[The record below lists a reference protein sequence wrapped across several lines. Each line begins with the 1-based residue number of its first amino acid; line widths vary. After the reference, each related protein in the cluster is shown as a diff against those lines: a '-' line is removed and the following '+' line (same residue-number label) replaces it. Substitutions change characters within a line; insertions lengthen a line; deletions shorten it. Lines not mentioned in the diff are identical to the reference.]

1 MNQAVIVTGAGRGI
15 GAEIVKLYAVSSQ
28 VISIERPNNERP
40 PGVQKLETGYRVVGE
55 ISDPETWSAV
65 NALTKQN
72 SFVVKKLYFN
82 AGVNVADDLSVDS
95 IVSTVEDNL
104 NINFYSVVTAMRVL
118 GPNFSEKYIYI
129 SSMSTIFPGSENIGY
144 SLSKVCSEILF
155 SALGRRRMG
164 AFQVFILGPIKTDFT
179 KDLIQ
184 NSGALKKLVFNFIAM
199 EKTECARMIVQKSNT
214 PRPVIYLPISA
225 LVIYRA
231 LQVLRIFSTKVK
243 IYGFPG

>member
-1 MNQAVIVTGAGRGI
+1 MRDVVVVTGAGRGI
-15 GAEIVKLYAVSSQ
+15 GAEIVKQYANSVH

-40 PGVQKLETGYRVVGE
+40 LGVQKLERGYRVVGE

-65 NALTKQN
+65 MALTKEN
-72 SFVVKKLYFN
+72 NFAVKKLYFN
-82 AGVNVADDLSVDS
+82 AGVNVADDSSVDS
-95 IVSTVEDNL
+95 IVSTIEDNL
-104 NINFYSVVTAMRVL
+104 SVNFHSVLNAMHTL
-118 GPNFSEKYIYI
+118 GPHFSEKYIYI

-144 SLSKVCSEILF
+144 SLSKVCSEVLF
-155 SALGRRRMG
+155 AALGRRKIG

-184 NSGALKKLVFNFIAM
+184 SAGALKKLVFNFIAM
-199 EKTECARMIVQKSNT
+199 EKAECAQMILRKSNT
-214 PRPVIYLPISA
+214 PRPVIYLPVSS

-243 IYGFPG
+243 LYGFPS